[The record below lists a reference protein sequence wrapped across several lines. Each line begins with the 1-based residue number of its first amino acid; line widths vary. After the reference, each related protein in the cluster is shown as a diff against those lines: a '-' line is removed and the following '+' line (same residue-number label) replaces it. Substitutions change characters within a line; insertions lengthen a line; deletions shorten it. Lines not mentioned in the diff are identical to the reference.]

1 VDSVDNEPR
10 GRLRALIEWLKGAQ
24 PPKPHPRAGSHAV
37 PARLGH
43 YRITGKL
50 GEGGMGVVYSARDER
65 LGRTVALKT
74 MSSVANDEPAR
85 KRFWREARAAASVS
99 HPNIC
104 QIYEIGEDAGALFI
118 AMELLEGASL
128 AQEMQR
134 GPMSVSQAAPI
145 GFGMLAALSALH
157 ARGIIH
163 RDLKPSNVFLTPH
176 GVKLLD
182 FGLARPEL
190 TSELPA
196 VSAITQTGMLIGT
209 PRYMAPELVTG
220 DVVDAR
226 SDLFAAAA
234 ILFEMLSGR
243 PAFGGKTVAE
253 VVHATVYDQ
262 PPALSGSPAIAAVD
276 RVIRRALAKRP
287 ADRLS
292 SADVMADEL
301 RAAAGVDS
309 GSMTARAH
317 AMTRIVVLP
326 FRMLRADA
334 ETDFL
339 AFSLADAITT
349 SLSSIGTLIVRSSA
363 VAGRFG
369 GDAPDLKALAS
380 EADVDR
386 VVTGTL
392 LRSGDQ
398 VRAVAQLVEAPGGR
412 LITSHTVQTALGDLF
427 HLQDDIAKRVVDALS
442 LPLTGAPSPTPVP
455 DAPHNPRAYELYLR
469 GNELARTYDGLPQAR
484 ELYQQ
489 CLELDPSFAP
499 AWARLGRAHRVIGKF
514 IESTPDSN
522 ERAQDAFDR
531 AIALNPR
538 LSIAHKFYSN
548 LESEIG
554 RSIQAMVRLLEAA
567 ARHGNDPELFA
578 GLVHAC
584 RYCGLFEQ
592 SIAAHD
598 EAKRLDPHVPTSL
611 EQTLLV
617 SGGLDRLFAMEP
629 SAPRAGSADQGIRII
644 ALGLSGERE
653 QARRMVDDIAPSSQI
668 KVFQIWKS
676 YLYAWLDFRLD
687 DMRAGDAVLQT
698 LKIMEDPEAMFQRG
712 WLLCDVGDFE
722 NGIEQLQQGVK
733 KGYYMAKTLA
743 TRPQFDRVRNEPA
756 FRAVLAQAEE
766 GRRKALTAFREA
778 GGERL
783 LGGPRT

>member
-1 VDSVDNEPR
+1 VDSIDEPR

-24 PPKPHPRAGSHAV
+24 PPQPHSVAGSHGV

-74 MSSVANDEPAR
+74 MSSVAHDEPAR

-104 QIYEIGEDAGALFI
+104 QIYEIGEDAGELFI
-118 AMELLEGASL
+118 AMELLEGTSL
-128 AQEMQR
+128 ADEIQR

-145 GFGMLAALSALH
+145 GLGMLAALSALH

-163 RDLKPSNVFLTPH
+163 RDLKPSNVFITPH

-196 VSAITQTGMLIGT
+196 VTAITQTGILVGT

-220 DVVDAR
+220 DGVDAR

-262 PPALSGSPAIAAVD
+262 PPALGGSPVIAAVD

-292 SADVMADEL
+292 SADAMAEEL
-301 RAAAGVDS
+301 RSAAGVESDS
-309 GSMTARAH
+309 MAARAH

-326 FRMLRADA
+326 FRMLRPDA

-349 SLSSIGTLIVRSSA
+349 SLSGIGTLIVRSSA
-363 VAGRFG
+363 VAGRFA

-380 EADVDR
+380 DADVDR

-398 VRAVAQLVEAPGGR
+398 VRAVAQLVETPGGR

-442 LPLTGAPSPTPVP
+442 LPLTGAAAPTPSP

-484 ELYQQ
+484 ALYEQ
-489 CLELDPSFAP
+489 CVELDPSFAP
-499 AWARLGRAHRVIGKF
+499 AWAQLGRCHRVIGKF

-522 ERAQDAFDR
+522 ERAQAALDR
-531 AIALNPR
+531 AMALNPR
-538 LSIAHKFYSN
+538 LSIAHKFIAN
-548 LESEIG
+548 LEAEVGQPI
-554 RSIQAMVRLLEAA
+554 RAMVRLLEEA

-584 RYCGLFEQ
+584 RYCGLFEH

-598 EAKRLDPHVPTSL
+598 EAKRLDPNVPTSV
-611 EQTLLV
+611 EQTV
-617 SGGLDRLFAMEP
+617 MMTGDLDRLLGLELQ
-629 SAPRAGSADQGIRII
+629 PRSPGADQGIKII
-644 ALGLSGERE
+644 GLGLAGQRDR
-653 QARRMVDDIAPSSQI
+653 ARHLVDAIAPSSQ
-668 KVFQIWKS
+668 VRVLQTWKS
-676 YLYAWLDFRLD
+676 YLYAWLDYRLD
-687 DMRAGDAVLQT
+687 DMRAGDAALRT
-698 LKIMEDPEAMFQRG
+698 LKIMEDPEAIFQRG

-722 NGIEQLQQGVK
+722 TGVEELQLAVS
-733 KGYYMAKTLA
+733 KGYCVAHTLA
-743 TRPQFDRVRNEPA
+743 NRPQFNSIRHEPA

-766 GRRKALTAFREA
+766 GRRKALTAFRGA

-783 LGGPRT
+783 LGGPR